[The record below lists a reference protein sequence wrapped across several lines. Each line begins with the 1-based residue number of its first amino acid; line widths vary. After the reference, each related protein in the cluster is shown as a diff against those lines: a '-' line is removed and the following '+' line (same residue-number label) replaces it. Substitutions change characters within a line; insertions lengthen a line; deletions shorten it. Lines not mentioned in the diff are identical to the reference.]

1 MQKQF
6 ARLSAGSLLILFALL
21 AGRRLL
27 LFEPALTVSA
37 DSAGHL
43 VPTGNTVEPRF
54 DHTATLLPDGKVLI
68 AAGLAR
74 NGVIDATA
82 EVYDPH
88 TRQFISAG
96 KMQAP
101 RGWGVT
107 ATSLPDGKVLLA
119 GGASASYFGVSCY
132 LANAELYDP
141 LSGTFSLAGDMT
153 GPRAGASSILL
164 RNGNVLIVGGNEESG
179 SEKVATAELYHPSTR
194 KFSVTGSMHSGGPT
208 VLLLLKSG
216 KVLAVSD
223 AGGEIYDPETGRF
236 SVAGHSSFTR
246 EKFGVALLPDGSSL
260 IAGGQNR
267 GALRPGSAATEIYDP
282 STGALTPGPQMS
294 FTRFKLRK
302 AVVPLGEGRILFAG
316 GAEQPEIYDEASNSF
331 HTVTGSRLDCFYYS
345 TATRLSDG
353 EVLIVGGYARPGGAA
368 VNHAWLYQP

>member
-1 MQKQF
+1 MQQQF
-6 ARLSAGSLLILFALL
+6 VRLSSGPLLILIALL
-21 AGRRLL
+21 VGHWLL
-27 LFEPALTVSA
+27 LLAPALSVSA
-37 DSAGHL
+37 DSAGRV

-68 AAGLAR
+68 AAGMAR
-74 NGVIDATA
+74 NGVIDPTA

-88 TRQFISAG
+88 TGQFISAG
-96 KMQAP
+96 KMQAL

-107 ATSLPDGKVLLA
+107 ATLLLNGKVLLA
-119 GGASASYFGVSCY
+119 GGASASYCGVSCY

-141 LSGTFSLAGDMT
+141 VSRTFSLAGDMT

-164 RNGNVLIVGGNEESG
+164 RNGDVLIVGGNEEAG

-194 KFSVTGSMHSGGPT
+194 RFSVTGSMHSGGPT
-208 VLLLLKSG
+208 ILLPMKSG
-216 KVLAVSD
+216 KVLAMSD
-223 AGGEIYDPETGRF
+223 VGGEIYDPETGRF
-236 SVAGHSSFTR
+236 SVDGHSSFTR
-246 EKFGVALLPDGSSL
+246 EKFGVALLPDGKSL
-260 IAGGQNR
+260 IAGGQIG
-267 GALRPGSAATEIYDP
+267 GAWRPGSADTEIYDP

-302 AVVPLGEGRILFAG
+302 AVVPLGEGRILIAG

>member
-1 MQKQF
+1 MQKQSV
-6 ARLSAGSLLILFALL
+6 RLRVGSLLILIALPAEL
-21 AGRRLL
+21 WLL
-27 LFEPALTVSA
+27 LPGPAQIVNA
-37 DSAGHL
+37 NSAGHI

-68 AAGLAR
+68 AAGMAR
-74 NGVIDATA
+74 NGVIDPTA

-88 TRQFISAG
+88 TGQFISAG
-96 KMQAP
+96 KMQVP

-107 ATSLPDGKVLLA
+107 ATLLLDGKVLLA
-119 GGASASYFGVSCY
+119 GGASASYCGVSCY

-141 LSGTFSLAGDMT
+141 VSRTFSLAGDMT

-164 RNGNVLIVGGNEESG
+164 RNGDVLVVGGNEEAG

-194 KFSVTGSMHSGGPT
+194 RFSVTGSMHSGGPT
-208 VLLLLKSG
+208 VLLPMKSG
-216 KVLAVSD
+216 KVLAMSD
-223 AGGEIYDPETGRF
+223 AGGEIYDPEAGRF
-236 SVAGHSSFTR
+236 SVDGHSSFTR
-246 EKFGVALLPDGSSL
+246 EKFGVALLPDGKSL
-260 IAGGQNR
+260 IAGGQIG
-267 GALRPGSAATEIYDP
+267 GAWRPGSAATEIYDP

-302 AVVPLGEGRILFAG
+302 AVVPLGEGRILIAG

>member
-74 NGVIDATA
+74 NGVIDVSA

-119 GGASASYFGVSCY
+119 GGASASYCGVSCY

-246 EKFGVALLPDGSSL
+246 EKFGVALLPDGRSL

-282 STGALTPGPQMS
+282 STGAMTPGPQMS